1 MKEGDAARS
10 FESLKEALSDHD
22 DVSVGTS
29 RGFGSGA
36 LKVDGRIFAMLSQGR
51 LVLRLPAPRVEELI
65 ATEHGGAF
73 DAGKGRPMKE
83 WVTIEAVPA
92 RCLVLAEEAL
102 TFARQ
107 AKP

>member
-1 MKEGDAARS
+1 MTTPDATRS
-10 FESLKEALSDHD
+10 FESLGEALSDRD
-22 DVSVGTS
+22 GVTVGAG

-51 LVLRLPAPRVEELI
+51 LVLRLPAPRVAELI
-65 ATEHGGAF
+65 AIGRGGVF

-83 WVTIEAVPA
+83 WVTLQDDPA
-92 RCLVLAEEAL
+92 LCLALAEEAL
-102 TFARQ
+102 TFTRQ

>member
-1 MKEGDAARS
+1 MTTTDAARS
-10 FESLKEALSDHD
+10 FESIKEALSGRDG
-22 DVSVGTS
+22 VTVGAG

-51 LVLRLPAPRVEELI
+51 LVLRLPAPRVAELI
-65 ATEHGGAF
+65 GNGSGGVF

-83 WVTIEAVPA
+83 WVALQDDPA
-92 RCLVLAEEAL
+92 RCLALAEEAL
-102 TFARQ
+102 AFTRQ